1 MFDRVVYTTNESVG
15 TEPVKRYDSA
25 CGIALLCPISFVLF
39 VRFFLR
45 FTTKAASRAREI
57 RVFRCSNKDTCD
69 SWRFCIPFVAPS
81 PFLSPLRSV
90 IEPPGRFQNVVGK
103 ESGKAERERAGV
115 RPHLFLCL
123 VCLKKLLNHLNRAKR
138 IELFELLEP
147 RRSRI
152 ELRLGAPYLFSFHVA
167 PSLVSFTSKPRAA
180 SSSRILSLVA
190 QSLLAFALARRSST
204 MSTTLPNDSSR
215 SALPPVAS

>member
-1 MFDRVVYTTNESVG
+1 MRNRPSLSY
-15 TEPVKRYDSA
+15 
-25 CGIALLCPISFVLF
+25 
-39 VRFFLR
+39 FLR
-45 FTTKAASRAREI
+45 LIREI

-81 PFLSPLRSV
+81 PRLSPLRS
-90 IEPPGRFQNVVGK
+90 

-190 QSLLAFALARRSST
+190 QSLLAFAFARRSST
-204 MSTTLPNDSSR
+204 MSTTLPHDSSR